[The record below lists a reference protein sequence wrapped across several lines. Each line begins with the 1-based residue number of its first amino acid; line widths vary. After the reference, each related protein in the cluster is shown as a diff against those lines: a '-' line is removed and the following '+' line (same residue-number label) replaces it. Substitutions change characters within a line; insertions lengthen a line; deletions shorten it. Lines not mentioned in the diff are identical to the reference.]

1 MTLEWS
7 ALWLTMQLATVTTA
21 VLLVLATPVAW
32 WLSTSRRVAVGWLEA
47 IVALPLVLPPT
58 VIGFYLLVAFAPDAF
73 PGAWWQALTGGT
85 LLFSFEGLV
94 LASLIY
100 SLPFAVQPLQTA
112 FQGVSR
118 ELLEAAT
125 TLGSSSL
132 DRFMHIVLPLSRR
145 GYLTAAVLTFAHT
158 VGEFGIV
165 LMIGGNI
172 PGETRV
178 ASLALYESVET
189 LDYGAAHQMA
199 AVLLVFSFAVLLVV
213 YGLNR
218 RIALGQERPHR

>member
-1 MTLEWS
+1 MTLDWG
-7 ALWLTMQLATVTTA
+7 ALALTARLAALTTV
-21 VLLVLATPVAW
+21 VLLAVATPIAW
-32 WLSTSRRVAVGWLEA
+32 WLARSNRPWAGWVEAV
-47 IVALPLVLPPT
+47 VALPLVLPPT
-58 VIGFYLLVAFAPDAF
+58 VIGFYLLVVLAPESSL
-73 PGAWWQALTGGT
+73 GAWWYSATGAS

-112 FQGVSR
+112 FAGISNN
-118 ELLEAAT
+118 LLEAA
-125 TLGSSSL
+125 SSL
-132 DRFMHIVLPLSRR
+132 GASFPDRFLHLALPLSRR

-178 ASLALYESVET
+178 ASIALYESVEI
-189 LDYGAAHQMA
+189 LDYSSAHKMSL
-199 AVLLVFSFAVLLVV
+199 VLLGFSFLVLLLV
-213 YGLNR
+213 YVSNR
-218 RIALGQERPHR
+218 VWAPKSEGRL

>member
-1 MTLEWS
+1 MTLDWG
-7 ALWLTMQLATVTTA
+7 ALALTAQLASLTTV
-21 VLLVLATPVAW
+21 VLLAVATPIAW
-32 WLSTSRRVAVGWLEA
+32 WLARSNRPWAGWVEAV
-47 IVALPLVLPPT
+47 VALPLVLPPT
-58 VIGFYLLVAFAPDAF
+58 VIGFYLLVALAPESTL
-73 PGAWWQALTGGT
+73 GAWWYSATGAS

-112 FQGVSR
+112 FAGISNN
-118 ELLEAAT
+118 LLEAA
-125 TLGSSSL
+125 SSL
-132 DRFMHIVLPLSRR
+132 GASFPDRFLHLALPLSRR

-178 ASLALYESVET
+178 ASIALYESVEI
-189 LDYGAAHQMA
+189 LDYGSAHQMSL
-199 AVLLVFSFAVLLVV
+199 VLLGFSFLVLLLV
-213 YGLNR
+213 YVSNR
-218 RIALGQERPHR
+218 AWAPKSEGRL

>member
-1 MTLEWS
+1 MTLDWG
-7 ALWLTMQLATVTTA
+7 ALALTAQLASLTTV
-21 VLLVLATPVAW
+21 VLLALATPIAW
-32 WLSTSRRVAVGWLEA
+32 WLARSNRPWAGWVEAV
-47 IVALPLVLPPT
+47 VALPLVLPPT
-58 VIGFYLLVAFAPDAF
+58 VIGFYLLVVLAPESSL
-73 PGAWWQALTGGT
+73 GAWWYSATGAS

-112 FQGVSR
+112 FAGISNN
-118 ELLEAAT
+118 LLEAA
-125 TLGSSSL
+125 SSL
-132 DRFMHIVLPLSRR
+132 GASFPDRFLHIALPLSRR

-178 ASLALYESVET
+178 ASIALYESVEI
-189 LDYGAAHQMA
+189 LDYGSAHQMSL
-199 AVLLVFSFAVLLVV
+199 VLLGFSFLVLLLV
-213 YGLNR
+213 YVSNR
-218 RIALGQERPHR
+218 AWAPKSEGRL

>member
-1 MTLEWS
+1 MTLDWG
-7 ALWLTMQLATVTTA
+7 ALALTAQLASLTTV
-21 VLLVLATPVAW
+21 VLLALATPIAW
-32 WLSTSRRVAVGWLEA
+32 WLARSNRPWAGWVEAV
-47 IVALPLVLPPT
+47 VALPLVLPPT
-58 VIGFYLLVAFAPDAF
+58 VIGFYLLVVLAPESSL
-73 PGAWWQALTGGT
+73 GAWWYSATGAS

-112 FQGVSR
+112 FAGISNN
-118 ELLEAAT
+118 LLEAA
-125 TLGSSSL
+125 SSL
-132 DRFMHIVLPLSRR
+132 GASFPDRFLHIALPLSRR

-178 ASLALYESVET
+178 AAIALYESVEI
-189 LDYGAAHQMA
+189 LDYSSAHKMSL
-199 AVLLVFSFAVLLVV
+199 VLLGFSFLVLLLV
-213 YGLNR
+213 YVGNR
-218 RIALGQERPHR
+218 VWAPKNEGRL

>member
-1 MTLEWS
+1 MTLDWG
-7 ALWLTMQLATVTTA
+7 ALALTAQLASLTTV
-21 VLLVLATPVAW
+21 VLLALATPIAW
-32 WLSTSRRVAVGWLEA
+32 WLARSNRPWAGWVEAV
-47 IVALPLVLPPT
+47 VALPLVLPPT
-58 VIGFYLLVAFAPDAF
+58 VIGFYLLVVLAPESSL
-73 PGAWWQALTGGT
+73 GAWWYSATGAS

-112 FQGVSR
+112 FAGISNN
-118 ELLEAAT
+118 LLEAA
-125 TLGSSSL
+125 SSL
-132 DRFMHIVLPLSRR
+132 GASFPDRFLHLALPLSRR

-178 ASLALYESVET
+178 ASIALYESVEI
-189 LDYGAAHQMA
+189 LDYGSAHQMSL
-199 AVLLVFSFAVLLVV
+199 VLLGFSFLVLLLV
-213 YGLNR
+213 YVSNR
-218 RIALGQERPHR
+218 AWAPKSEGRL

>member
-1 MTLEWS
+1 MTLDWG
-7 ALWLTMQLATVTTA
+7 ALALTAQLASITTV
-21 VLLVLATPVAW
+21 VLLALATPIAW
-32 WLSTSRRVAVGWLEA
+32 WLARSNRPWAGWVEAV
-47 IVALPLVLPPT
+47 VALPLVLPPT
-58 VIGFYLLVAFAPDAF
+58 VIGFYLLVVLAPESSL
-73 PGAWWQALTGGT
+73 GAWWYSATGAS

-112 FQGVSR
+112 FAGISNN
-118 ELLEAAT
+118 LLEAA
-125 TLGSSSL
+125 SSL
-132 DRFMHIVLPLSRR
+132 VASFPDRFLHLALPLSRR

-178 ASLALYESVET
+178 ASIALYESVEI
-189 LDYGAAHQMA
+189 LDYGSAHQMSL
-199 AVLLVFSFAVLLVV
+199 VLLGFSFLVLLLV
-213 YGLNR
+213 YVSNR
-218 RIALGQERPHR
+218 AWAPKSEGRL

>member
-1 MTLEWS
+1 MTLDWG
-7 ALWLTMQLATVTTA
+7 ALALTAQLAAITTVI
-21 VLLVLATPVAW
+21 LLALATPLAW
-32 WLSTSRRVAVGWLEA
+32 WLARSNRSWVGWIET

-58 VIGFYLLVAFAPDAF
+58 VIGFYLLVLLAPESSV
-73 PGAWWQALTGGT
+73 GAWWYATTGES

-112 FQGVSR
+112 FGSVSNN
-118 ELLEAAT
+118 LLEAAT
-125 TLGSSSL
+125 TLGASFPDL
-132 DRFMHIVLPLSRR
+132 FLRIVLPLSRR

-178 ASLALYESVET
+178 ASIALYESVET
-189 LDYGAAHQMA
+189 LEYGSAHQMA
-199 AVLLVFSFAVLLVV
+199 LALLGFSFLVLLLVYLSNRV
-213 YGLNR
+213 WAPKSEGGL
-218 RIALGQERPHR
+218 